1 MTPRTP
7 ASFKLIDRSVGIPLV
22 WAAGTARR
30 LWRRRHPPARLRRIG
45 LLKTNAIGD
54 TILVGGVIQDLRRAL
69 PDAELILFTGH
80 SNAGIGRLLDGPDEV
95 VELRLARVHESV
107 EVLRAR
113 RLDVI
118 LDLGTWPR
126 INGLLAACSG
136 ARYALGFRTRG
147 QHRHGAYDRWIRH
160 DDTAHEIE
168 SYRRLLHQLGVP
180 TGAWPRIALPAGV
193 QAPPLPGPYAV
204 CHGWASGSGKQVK
217 QWPAERWVPVA
228 AWLRDR
234 GLQVVFSGGPADR
247 DDTARVVRGCCD
259 AGLDGVHAVAGELTL
274 AQTAAL
280 LGGAALVVSVNTGI
294 MHLAAA
300 MGAPLV
306 TINGP
311 VPVIRWGA
319 LSRQLTAL
327 TPPIEGC
334 GYINLGMEYPSDPP
348 PCMESI
354 TVDAVLSACARRL
367 DAGGGDR
374 TGRSA

>member
-1 MTPRTP
+1 MTPRAP
-7 ASFKLIDRSVGIPLV
+7 ASFKLVDRTVGIPLV
-22 WAAGTARR
+22 WAAGAARR
-30 LWRRRHPPARLRRIG
+30 LRRPRRPPATLRRIG

-54 TILVGGVIQDLRRAL
+54 TILAGGVIQDLRRAL
-69 PDAELILFTGH
+69 PDAHLSLFTGH

-95 VELRLARVHESV
+95 VELRIARVHEAV
-107 EVLRAR
+107 AALRAR
-113 RLDVI
+113 HLDVI

-126 INGLLAACSG
+126 INGLLTACSG
-136 ARYALGFRTRG
+136 AGYALGFRTRG

-168 SYRRLLHQLGVP
+168 SYRRLLHEIQIP
-180 TGAWPRIALPAGV
+180 TGAWPRIALPADV
-193 QAPPLPGPYAV
+193 TVPHIPRPYAV

-217 QWPAERWVPVA
+217 QWPAERWTAVA
-228 AWLRDR
+228 AGLRDL
-234 GLQVVFSGGPADR
+234 GLQVVFTGGPADR
-247 DDTARVVRGCCD
+247 HDTSSVVRDCRD
-259 AGLDGVHAVAGELTL
+259 HGLDGIHRLAGELTL

-280 LGGAALVVSVNTGI
+280 LGDAALAVSVNTGI

-306 TINGP
+306 SLNGP

-319 LSRQLTAL
+319 LSRQHTPL
-327 TPPIEGC
+327 TPAIEGC
-334 GYINLGMEYPSDPP
+334 GYINLGMEYPRDPP

-367 DAGGGDR
+367 GVPA
-374 TGRSA
+374 